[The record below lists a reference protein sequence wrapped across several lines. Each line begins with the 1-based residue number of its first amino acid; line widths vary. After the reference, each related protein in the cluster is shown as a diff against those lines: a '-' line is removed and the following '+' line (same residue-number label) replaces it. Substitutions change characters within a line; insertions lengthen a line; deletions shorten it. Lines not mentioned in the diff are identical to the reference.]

1 MLNGLAHNTPS
12 RGQRTNDGSEGA
24 VASPLGTNLMPAW
37 QALHASPFSSGES
50 GGDVPAQAGCRG
62 ARVGHMVAEKIA
74 CMVHAGILESG
85 DLLPSERELSQ
96 TFGVARQT
104 IRSAFATLE
113 SGLMISLSH
122 GRRSRV
128 LGPGR
133 LQPSDFGG
141 ALKKVSQRSVRELFE
156 ARLAVEAQLALLS
169 AALISVADLDRLADL
184 AEQRRNSLGD
194 AVSLRIIDFEFHS
207 CLHQGARNE
216 LLSGLALDFYCGT
229 APRCRQGKALRDVTQ
244 PDAQHV
250 YENILAALRSRDP
263 VAASNAMRDHV
274 ITQAQMF
281 ADLPSDAASDVVTTR
296 SVQRGSGAEGPTEAP
311 GSFWPQFTPAQTSGP
326 EQASF
331 AA

>member
-1 MLNGLAHNTPS
+1 MPNGLVHKAQS
-12 RGQRTNDGSEGA
+12 RGQRATDRSEGA
-24 VASPLGTNLMPAW
+24 AVSTLSTTLMPAW
-37 QALHASPFSSGES
+37 HTVHASPFSSGES
-50 GGDVPAQAGCRG
+50 GGDVPAQVGCRG

-74 CMVHAGILESG
+74 CMVHAGILESA

-156 ARLAVEAQLALLS
+156 ARLAVETQLAVLS
-169 AALISVADLDRLADL
+169 AALISSADLDRLAAL

-194 AVSLRIIDFEFHS
+194 AVSLRIIDFEFHA

-250 YENILAALRSRDP
+250 YEDILAALRSRDP

-274 ITQAQMF
+274 LTQARMF
-281 ADLPSDAASDVVTTR
+281 ADIPTDACSISLATHAAQPDSAAEEPTRASV
-296 SVQRGSGAEGPTEAP
+296 
-311 GSFWPQFTPAQTSGP
+311 SFWPRFTPAQSSST
-326 EQASF
+326 EQASC
-331 AA
+331 AS